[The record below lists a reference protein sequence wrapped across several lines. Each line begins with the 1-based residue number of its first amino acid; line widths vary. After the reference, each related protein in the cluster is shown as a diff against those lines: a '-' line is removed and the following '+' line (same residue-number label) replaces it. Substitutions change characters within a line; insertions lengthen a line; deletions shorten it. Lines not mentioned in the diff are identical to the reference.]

1 MSINLFIPSV
11 SKDGSCTLTNKQGSF
26 PCQAEFKSTAA
37 FGVRNKRL
45 VCISHSN
52 KSKPVSHYCVKYFAA
67 KAKWP
72 LAFAE
77 QIEGLIA
84 NNDNSFNLVTY
95 SDSATVDKTDETPA
109 NPVPT
114 EPIELTPEEIRLK
127 FIHEDSLKLRPK
139 KLIISDLK
147 WKFLV
152 RSALAGHNILLTGDS
167 GSGKTLAA
175 KSLVMALDRPDFYF
189 NLGSTQDPR
198 ATLVGN
204 TGYDAATGTYFAE
217 SAFVKAIKT
226 PNAIILLDEIS
237 RAHPD
242 AWNILMT
249 VLDMGQRYLRLDE
262 AEGSPIVEVAE
273 GVAFVATANIGSE
286 YTATRV
292 IDRALLD
299 RFTIIE
305 IDLLTEAEEFR
316 LLKMLYPRVD
326 RDDLK
331 ALSEI
336 ATHTRDLKLQADGKL
351 STAVSTRVSVTAAGL
366 IADGFDLAEAAEITI
381 FPFFS
386 AEGGLE
392 SERTYIKQL
401 VQKWIKPKTR
411 KPLYRTWSDMGA
423 GAGTPASKAPVP
435 STNDTFD
442 IQF

>member
-1 MSINLFIPSV
+1 MSNLFFPSI
-11 SKDGSCTLTNKQGSF
+11 SKDGRISLTNAHGTF
-26 PCQAEFKSTAA
+26 PCKSEFNKAA
-37 FGVRNKRL
+37 TFAVRNQRLIYISKRD
-45 VCISHSN
+45 V
-52 KSKPVSHYCVKYFAA
+52 PYCVKFSEA

-72 LAFAE
+72 LTFAE
-77 QIEGLIA
+77 QIESFVNPDSL
-84 NNDNSFNLVTY
+84 NLTTHSNSAPVG
-95 SDSATVDKTDETPA
+95 KTTKTTA
-109 NPVPT
+109 NPVET
-114 EPIELTPEEIRLK
+114 EPIELTPEELRLK

-152 RSALAGHNILLTGDS
+152 RSALSGNNILLTGDS

-175 KSLVMALDRPDFYF
+175 KSLVTALDRPDFYF

-226 PNAIILLDEIS
+226 PNSIILLDEIS

-249 VLDMGQRYLRLDE
+249 VLDTGQRYLRLDE

-305 IDLLTEAEEFR
+305 IDLLTESEEFK

-326 RDDLK
+326 TDDLK

-336 ATHTRDLKLQADGKL
+336 STHTRDLKLQADGKL
-351 STAVSTRVSVTAAGL
+351 STAISTRVSVTAAGL
-366 IADGFDLAEAAEITI
+366 ISDGFDLGEAAEITI

-411 KPLYRTWSDMGA
+411 KPLYRTGFDKA
-423 GAGTPASKAPVP
+423 TGTDKSAIATAVP
-435 STNDTFD
+435 NEDTFD

>member
-1 MSINLFIPSV
+1 MTFSLFIPSV
-11 SKDGSCTLTNKQGSF
+11 SKDGSLILTNNQGSI
-26 PCQAEFKSTAA
+26 PCQPEVNKTAA

-45 VCISHSN
+45 VYISYSN
-52 KSKPVSHYCVKYFAA
+52 NSKLVSQYCVKFSEA

-84 NNDNSFNLVTY
+84 NNDDSFNLAVY
-95 SDSATVDKTDETPA
+95 PKSAQVDKTNRTPA
-109 NPVPT
+109 VPT

-152 RSALAGHNILLTGDS
+152 RSAIAGHNILLTGDS

-175 KSLVMALDRPDFYF
+175 KSLVMALNRPDFYF

-249 VLDMGQRYLRLDE
+249 VLDAGQRYLRLDE

-326 RDDLK
+326 TDDLK
-331 ALSEI
+331 AISEI

-366 IADGFDLAEAAEITI
+366 IADGFDLGEAAEITI

-411 KPLYRTWSDMGA
+411 KPLYRTSADKGTETE
-423 GAGTPASKAPVP
+423 TPAIKVP
-435 STNDTFD
+435 AVPTDDTFD